1 MNAAAHALLDAEMEA
16 HKAILGDSEDV
27 LNSAMDAKTEAV
39 DTHLDAINDN
49 SRCSRAAGI
58 VAGTAA
64 RTRYGRRPGRRY
76 HNLGYRRLGRHT
88 SEVRLA
94 NVGLV

>member
-1 MNAAAHALLDAEMEA
+1 MEA
-16 HKAILGDSEDV
+16 RKAILGDSEDV
-27 LNSAMDAKTEAV
+27 LNSAMDAETEAV

-64 RTRYGRRPGRRY
+64 RTRYGRRPVRRY
-76 HNLGYRRLGRHT
+76 HNLCYRRLGQHT
-88 SEVRLA
+88 SERA
-94 NVGLV
+94 IGKRYDEN